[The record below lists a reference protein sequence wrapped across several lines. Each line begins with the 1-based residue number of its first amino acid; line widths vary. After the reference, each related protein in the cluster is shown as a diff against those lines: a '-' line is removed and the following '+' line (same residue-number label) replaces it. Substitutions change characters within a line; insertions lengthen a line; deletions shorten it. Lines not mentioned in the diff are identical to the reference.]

1 MTRWNASASTFT
13 FLNLLFILSQ
23 PTFAAAFRLRARHDG
38 KSHKNHIHRD
48 IEARQN
54 IPNAPF
60 AGIGILS
67 NPATVSSSA
76 TLAATTASPPP
87 QEQFDTISAM
97 DTAGFGGAAAPSMAS
112 MTAAS
117 ASSSQATI
125 DLLAS
130 PVFPITV
137 IQVPIYTICPDAP
150 GYMNL
155 TSTISPNATAQYSNA
170 TAAAGNATQNTS
182 IPINNVIT
190 TLLSSSSPS
199 TTPAPDPTPPPS
211 PNARIVLNPNG
222 CQTLYS
228 ASTTQICST
237 VITRG
242 GQLPIT
248 VSDCS
253 QWVTFSSSI
262 LAATAAVIPTATATE
277 TAAAV
282 CNCPNIPIPVASQL
296 LGGAGSGSGDG
307 SANGITP
314 TAPNINLA
322 TPVIPSRPEV
332 YTGTNPIAFFAAPWH
347 IIAAGVIPDVVQ
359 VVSGN
364 NTSSERWSVSTSTS
378 IVTGLRTVGF
388 EGVSFSISLCGWF
401 CSDFGCG
408 CGFGFWFFLSECE
421 CLEVPLLTNISPLAR
436 NRHHPSLANRHQYTL
451 PATTITITTTIS
463 NNHNI
468 NILHNH
474 PNNNIHLVNTHN
486 NPCCSDHIPTII
498 INRKYHNSPDDD
510 STNKDVGA

>member
-125 DLLAS
+125 DLLPS
-130 PVFPITV
+130 PIFPITV

-182 IPINNVIT
+182 IPTNNVNT
-190 TLLSSSSPS
+190 TLLSSSPS

-347 IIAAGVIPDVVQ
+347 VIAAGAIPSVVQ

-421 CLEVPLLTNISPLAR
+421 CLEVPLLTNISLLAR

-474 PNNNIHLVNTHN
+474 PNNNIHLVDTHN